1 MACIFALYTIYR
13 IFKNKNGQENYMNW
27 IISKSRKLRY
37 HTDLSELTKP
47 FQPYL
52 ARYKWLFSDLDFITS
67 RLSYLPINFDKDYF
81 ILTAKDFQKIAEE
94 DVQIIWGALLAVPE
108 NQEINTSEQPPFV
121 EGNDNIWKD
130 GNIQLENAEIEIDCF
145 DSSYT
150 IVKFKSMEMSKAF
163 KDYFPEAIELEKF
176 T

>member
-1 MACIFALYTIYR
+1 MSGIFDPP
-13 IFKNKNGQENYMNW
+13 Q
-27 IISKSRKLRY
+27 
-37 HTDLSELTKP
+37 
-47 FQPYL
+47 
-52 ARYKWLFSDLDFITS
+52 
-67 RLSYLPINFDKDYF
+67 SYLPINFDKDYF

-108 NQEINTSEQPPFV
+108 NQEINTSEQLPFV